1 MTALSNQTLA
11 KLDPKILKPGYDRN
25 ELTAGIAHI
34 GVGNFHR
41 AHQAVYIDRCLHQPG
56 QSHWGIAGIGLGN
69 SASAQAKAEAFQR
82 QNGLYSVTE
91 FAPDGTAATRV
102 IGAMIEYL
110 HAPTNPG
117 AVLALLASPQI
128 KIVSLTITEGGYNID
143 EVSGEFLLD
152 TPDVVHDLAGHAPRT
167 AFGFIVE
174 ALARRK
180 AAGVAPFAVVSCDNL
195 RGNGNVA
202 RKAIVGFAKGR
213 DTVLADWILGN
224 VSFPNS
230 MVDRIVPKVS
240 EAERLRLNSRS
251 GLDDRVPVMSES
263 FIQWV
268 MEDQFPS
275 GRPALEQV
283 GVELRDD
290 VPLFE
295 AVKGRL
301 LNASHMLMSY
311 PSLLCGHRL
320 VHEAMGD
327 QRITRLLD
335 AFMELDAIPL
345 LEGPTGLSLNA
356 YKEMVL
362 DRFSNAAVG
371 DQLLR
376 IAHDGAAKIPVF
388 HTKTLSLL
396 LKSGGDIRREAFFLA
411 CFAHYFGGKD
421 DAGKAFEVLEPN
433 LTAGD
438 LTALNDPDGLGLLR
452 TTPFKALA
460 LDEHPGFVTAYRS
473 AAEAIASNGCG
484 VALERLL
491 GI

>member
-1 MTALSNQTLA
+1 MTGLCNQTLA
-11 KLDPKILKPGYDRN
+11 TLDSTVIKPRYDRN
-25 ELTAGIAHI
+25 EVTAGIAHI

-41 AHQAVYIDRCLHQPG
+41 AHQAIYVDRCLHQPG
-56 QSHWGIAGIGLGN
+56 QSHWGIAGIGLGD
-69 SASAQAKAEAFQR
+69 SASSRAKAESFQR
-82 QNGLYSVTE
+82 QDGLYSVTE
-91 FAPDGTAATRV
+91 FAPDGSAVTRV
-102 IGAMIEYL
+102 IGAMVDYL
-110 HAPTNPG
+110 HAPSNPE

-128 KIVSLTITEGGYNID
+128 RIVSLTITEGGYNID

-174 ALARRK
+174 ALVRRK
-180 AAGVAPFAVVSCDNL
+180 AAGVAPFTIVSCDNL

-202 RKAIVGFAKGR
+202 RKAIVGFARGCDKE
-213 DTVLADWILGN
+213 LADWIQGN
-224 VSFPNS
+224 VFFPNG

-240 EAERLRLNSRS
+240 EAERLRLNRRS
-251 GLDDRVPVMSES
+251 GLDDLVPVMSES

-275 GRPALEQV
+275 GRPAFESV

-327 QRITRLLD
+327 RRITKLLD
-335 AFMELDAIPL
+335 TFMELDAIPL
-345 LEGPTGLSLNA
+345 LEGPKGLSLEA
-356 YKEMVL
+356 YKESVL
-362 DRFSNAAVG
+362 NRFSNAAVG

-376 IAHDGAAKIPVF
+376 IAHDGAAKIPIF
-388 HTKTLSLL
+388 HTKTLSML

-411 CFAHYFGGKD
+411 CFARYFGGKD
-421 DAGKAFEVLEPN
+421 DAGEKFEVLEPN
-433 LTAGD
+433 LTAND
-438 LTALNDPDGLGLLR
+438 FTSLKDPDGLGLLR
-452 TTPFKALA
+452 TTPFRALA
-460 LDEHPGFVTAYRS
+460 LDEHPGFINAYRS
-473 AAEAIASNGCG
+473 STEAIVSNGAG
-484 VALERLL
+484 AALERLL